1 MIAQIDLQVQ
11 VQVPQDTAQPQAKD
25 AQSTDSFRSL
35 LKGMQTKSADAD
47 GDTPDKIS
55 GDAGKADLKKDA
67 KAETSSALP
76 QNAQTISAQGVLAQ
90 TSQTASA
97 QAVQAVLLPAA
108 QAGNHPQA
116 SVSPIPAQ
124 AGQNTASQTVPAMA
138 QAAVPTADAA
148 AQQPFPAG
156 SAPVPQNGT
165 PAAQS
170 QAAAPVTSPK
180 NTPTALQQGMAPEAV
195 QTAQN
200 IPAGSEAVQ
209 TAQIPQN
216 TPTAPQKSTAAET
229 APVLQSI
236 PTAAKQSTVPAAA
249 QILQDMPKSSG
260 QSTVSEIVPA
270 AEPTVPTAQT
280 SVSVKPVLVTP
291 GETPAAETGEAH
303 AEEKQPGRESG
314 TPSAQPVP
322 TFYTSGR
329 VIVKVSDAAA
339 AAKTPVGSQI
349 ANAVTDGLKAGKQQ
363 FQVDLYPQSLGKVS
377 VNLVSQGG
385 MLTVEIAA
393 QNPKTQS
400 LIASSSG
407 EIRSL
412 LHASTGQNVQV
423 TNQQQNAQQYTGQN
437 GTPFQQQQFS
447 QQQQQQEDAEHR
459 QAAKWYEAGNS
470 YGFSTGD
477 FLTAL
482 RKAAV

>member
-11 VQVPQDTAQPQAKD
+11 MQVPQDTAQPQTKD
-25 AQSTDSFRSL
+25 TQNTDSFRSL
-35 LKGMQTKSADAD
+35 LQGMQAKSADAD
-47 GDTPDKIS
+47 TRAPDKLS

-76 QNAQTISAQGVLAQ
+76 QAAQAISAQA
-90 TSQTASA
+90 A
-97 QAVQAVLLPAA
+97 QAVLLPAT

-116 SVSPIPAQ
+116 PVSPIPAQ
-124 AGQNTASQTVPAMA
+124 AGQNTASQTVPAIA
-138 QAAVPTADAA
+138 QTAIPMENAA

-165 PAAQS
+165 PAVLS
-170 QAAAPVTSPK
+170 QAAAPVPSPK

-200 IPAGSEAVQ
+200 IPAGSKAAQ
-209 TAQIPQN
+209 AAQIPQN
-216 TPTAPQKSTAAET
+216 TPTTPQQSTAAET
-229 APVLQSI
+229 APVPQSI
-236 PTAAKQSTVPAAA
+236 PTAAKQSTAPAAA

-260 QSTVSEIVPA
+260 QSTVSEIAPA
-270 AEPTVPTAQT
+270 AEPTVPAAKT
-280 SVSVKPVLVTP
+280 SVSAKPILVTP
-291 GETPAAETGEAH
+291 EIPAAETEKAS
-303 AEEKQPGRESG
+303 AEEKQPRWESG

-329 VIVKVSDAAA
+329 VIVKVSDAPA
-339 AAKTPVGSQI
+339 AAKTLVGSQI

-377 VNLVSQGG
+377 VNLVSQNG

-437 GTPFQQQQFS
+437 GTPYQQQQFS
-447 QQQQQQEDAEHR
+447 QQQQQEDAEHR
-459 QAAKWYEAGNS
+459 QAAKWYAAGNS

>member
-1 MIAQIDLQVQ
+1 MIQQIDLQVQ
-11 VQVPQDTAQPQAKD
+11 VQVPQDTAQPQTKD
-25 AQSTDSFRSL
+25 TQNTDSFRSL
-35 LKGMQTKSADAD
+35 LQGMQAKSADAD
-47 GDTPDKIS
+47 TRAPDKLS

-76 QNAQTISAQGVLAQ
+76 QDAHAISAQA
-90 TSQTASA
+90 AAAMA
-97 QAVQAVLLPAA
+97 QATQV
-108 QAGNHPQA
+108 NHPQA
-116 SVSPIPAQ
+116 PVSPIPAQ
-124 AGQNTASQTVPAMA
+124 AGQHTAPQVPAIP
-138 QAAVPTADAA
+138 QTAAPTADAMA
-148 AQQPFPAG
+148 RQPFPDG
-156 SAPVPQNGT
+156 LAPVPQNGS
-165 PAAQS
+165 PAPQS
-170 QAAAPVTSPK
+170 QAAAPAPSPK
-180 NTPTALQQGMAPEAV
+180 IINSALPQDMAPEAV

-200 IPAGSEAVQ
+200 IPAGSEAAQ
-209 TAQIPQN
+209 AAQIPQN
-216 TPTAPQKSTAAET
+216 LPTAPQQSTAAET
-229 APVLQSI
+229 APVPQSI
-236 PTAAKQSTVPAAA
+236 PTAAKQNTDPAAA
-249 QILQDMPKSSG
+249 QILQDMPGSSG
-260 QSTVSEIVPA
+260 QSTVPETALA
-270 AEPTVPTAQT
+270 AEPTVPAAQP
-280 SVSVKPVLVTP
+280 SVSAKPVPVTP
-291 GETPAAETGEAH
+291 EIPAAETGKAS
-303 AEEKQPGRESG
+303 AEEKQFGRESG
-314 TPSAQPVP
+314 TPSAQTVP